1 MHLYLAV
8 RGILN
13 QINRWEQDWNADY
26 RQFFNDKNEFLGMLQ
41 TSMRPIR
48 LYEMVFPEPQLMPIL
63 RKLQPSESWNP
74 AYKKYI
80 NMIRIGMR
88 LDKMPPLSSIP
99 QRITTDA
106 HCFNDV
112 NIVGIGLK
120 KDRYENGKELI

>member
-1 MHLYLAV
+1 
-8 RGILN
+8 
-13 QINRWEQDWNADY
+13 
-26 RQFFNDKNEFLGMLQ
+26 MLQ